1 MKKTFIYCAIALMMA
16 SLTACNDF
24 LTVDQKGKATIPSF
38 LSDPRGLNAGL
49 IGAYNTFYDYY
60 DNQFLKYPEV
70 AGNMSSMN
78 LSSGSDMLEQ
88 YNFTPNATSATT
100 SYYIWY
106 RIGVA
111 LANANNIIQYAP
123 AVAKDYPT
131 QTDSINHIL
140 GQALLLRALCHF
152 DLCRVYAQPYNYTS
166 DASHLGI
173 PVLTK
178 TPGPDDNPARSTV
191 KQVYDQILVD
201 LTQASSLLS
210 DNVAK
215 DVHYASLQ
223 AVNAMFARVYLYME
237 DWSNALKYA
246 QLAIGSQTLAQGSD
260 YYNMY
265 MNLNTRGEAIFR
277 LSGDDMSGKQ
287 MSFYATECLPAD
299 TLISLFD
306 SNDVRLPLIQQNGAK
321 KCIKYTATTVPDNQ
335 TKREDPFIFRLS
347 EMYLTAAEAA
357 WESKS
362 YGDAKTYIEAIISR
376 AVGTEKAS
384 TILAAYSDN
393 TLINLIRTE
402 RVKEL
407 CFEGHNFFDITRWKQ
422 DLVREKNTNS
432 TVSHIAYPSDLFV
445 LPIPQY
451 ELDAN
456 ENMQPNPT
464 VNK

>member
-246 QLAIGSQTLAQGSD
+246 KLAIGTQTLA
-260 YYNMY
+260 
-265 MNLNTRGEAIFR
+265 AR
-277 LSGDDMSGKQ
+277 L
-287 MSFYATECLPAD
+287 
-299 TLISLFD
+299 
-306 SNDVRLPLIQQNGAK
+306 RLL
-321 KCIKYTATTVPDNQ
+321 
-335 TKREDPFIFRLS
+335 
-347 EMYLTAAEAA
+347 
-357 WESKS
+357 
-362 YGDAKTYIEAIISR
+362 
-376 AVGTEKAS
+376 
-384 TILAAYSDN
+384 
-393 TLINLIRTE
+393 
-402 RVKEL
+402 
-407 CFEGHNFFDITRWKQ
+407 
-422 DLVREKNTNS
+422 
-432 TVSHIAYPSDLFV
+432 
-445 LPIPQY
+445 
-451 ELDAN
+451 
-456 ENMQPNPT
+456 
-464 VNK
+464 